1 MCFRCSSSRIS
12 SADKQMPRAK
22 QKNCTGSSA
31 GIPGVMVGDE
41 GARYAG
47 GVVEPVAGVDWT
59 RRYSARGSS
68 SSATKDCVGIEVS
81 NYGNTK
87 HFWKT

>member
-1 MCFRCSSSRIS
+1 
-12 SADKQMPRAK
+12 MPRAK

-31 GIPGVMVGDE
+31 GIPGVTVGDE

-68 SSATKDCVGIEVS
+68 RRGAHLAGGLIGDLAAPQLWIVS
-81 NYGNTK
+81 E
-87 HFWKT
+87 